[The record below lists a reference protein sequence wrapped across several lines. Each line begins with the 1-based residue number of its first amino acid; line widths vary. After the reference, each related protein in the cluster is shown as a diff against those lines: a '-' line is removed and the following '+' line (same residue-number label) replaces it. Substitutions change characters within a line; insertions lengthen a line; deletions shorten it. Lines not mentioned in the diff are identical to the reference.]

1 MTLEE
6 AKKNIQERM
15 DLLLKR
21 YREWNDAHPEWFAS
35 GELIGQ
41 VEGLEEAMGIL
52 DEVDTEPVV
61 KDKLTLTELAHEL
74 RKLFKFKYL
83 AYGEIFAWGGCYLVL
98 TIGVL
103 PLKLR
108 VRDEGGE
115 GVPCYIHEWTS
126 DGVTNGFLPE
136 DLAVSIDLS
145 EYADEN
151 GFIDYSKCIVE
162 VPNDIK

>member
-6 AKKNIQERM
+6 AKKEIAIRKAMNDSVVDTIKEPWNPARTFYKGVSSGLGEAIA
-15 DLLLKR
+15 LL
-21 YREWNDAHPEWFAS
+21 
-35 GELIGQ
+35 
-41 VEGLEEAMGIL
+41 EGP
-52 DEVDTEPVV
+52 DTEPVGNP
-61 KDKLTLTELAHEL
+61 DKLTLTELAHEL

-98 TIGVL
+98 TIGEL
-103 PLKLR
+103 PLELR
-108 VRDEGGE
+108 VRDVGGE

-151 GFIDYSKCIVE
+151 GEIDYSRCIVE
-162 VPNDIK
+162 VSDDAE